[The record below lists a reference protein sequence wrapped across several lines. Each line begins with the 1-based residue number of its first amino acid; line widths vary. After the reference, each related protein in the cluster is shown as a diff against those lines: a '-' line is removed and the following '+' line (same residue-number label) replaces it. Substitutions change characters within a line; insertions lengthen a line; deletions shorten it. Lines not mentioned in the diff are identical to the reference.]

1 MIIKCGKSA
10 VQKKNTTCKSDKTT
24 FKKILDRILGSI
36 LPFFFSN
43 KPNGDLWQ
51 NMNDGRADGWKN
63 EWMDD

>member
-1 MIIKCGKSA
+1 M
-10 VQKKNTTCKSDKTT
+10 
-24 FKKILDRILGSI
+24 FKKTLDRILGSI
-36 LPFFFSN
+36 LPFFFSD